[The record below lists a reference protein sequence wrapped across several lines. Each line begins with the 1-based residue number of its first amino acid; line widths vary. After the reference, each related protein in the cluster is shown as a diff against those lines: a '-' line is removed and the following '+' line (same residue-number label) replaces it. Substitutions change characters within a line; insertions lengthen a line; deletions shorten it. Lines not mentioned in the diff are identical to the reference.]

1 MVFKGTNMTVKKYCF
16 LFLLFLITSFTAKAQ
31 FNLQPDSVVN
41 VAFNWDRAWL
51 NSNLVGGTTLIICEV
66 PPNKIW
72 KLSTIEN
79 TTPFANAE
87 AYLRTSATYSGLTS
101 LKMANNLPP
110 FQGNGGRTSGDV
122 IWLREG
128 DQIIL
133 RNEDATGAT
142 YNGNCSTCYGSFWI
156 NAMQFSID

>member
-16 LFLLFLITSFTAKAQ
+16 LFLITSFTAKAQ

-41 VAFNWDRAWL
+41 VAFNWERVWL
-51 NSNLVGGTTLIICEV
+51 NSNLDGGTTLIICEV

-72 KLSTIEN
+72 KVGTIKSGTPMSTIK
-79 TTPFANAE
+79 

-101 LKMANNLPP
+101 LKGVNSYPDSG
-110 FQGNGGRTSGDV
+110 GNGVRTVGDV
-122 IWLREG
+122 LWLREG

>member
-1 MVFKGTNMTVKKYCF
+1 MLNSKK
-16 LFLLFLITSFTAKAQ
+16 LFFIILISTTSLNVKAQ

-41 VAFNWDRAWL
+41 IAFNWDRTWL
-51 NSNLVGGTTLIICEV
+51 NSNFVGGTTLIICEV

-79 TTPFANAE
+79 TTPFGNAE

-101 LKMANNLPP
+101 LKTANNLPS
-110 FQGNGGRTSGDV
+110 FQGNGGRTSGDI

-133 RNEDATGAT
+133 RNEDATGQT
-142 YNGNCSTCYGSFWI
+142 YNGNCSYCYGSFWI
-156 NAMQFSID
+156 NAMQFSVD